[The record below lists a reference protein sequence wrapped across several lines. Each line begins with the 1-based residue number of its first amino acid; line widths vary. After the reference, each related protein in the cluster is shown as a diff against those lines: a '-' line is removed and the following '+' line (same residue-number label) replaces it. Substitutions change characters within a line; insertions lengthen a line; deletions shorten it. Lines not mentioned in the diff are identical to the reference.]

1 MRKIAYITALLI
13 GLLYSVN
20 STAQNDQPQTF
31 TLEKPYTVEKIVA
44 PQTGRVKNVVLMIG
58 DGMSLMHVYSAWTAN
73 RGHLWLE
80 NAEAIGLSKTYCA
93 DRLITDSGAG
103 GTALSCGYKTIY
115 HAVGVT
121 PDGKPVTTL
130 GDLAKASGKSA
141 GIAVTCRLWD
151 ATPGDFCAHNI
162 DRKKEQEI
170 IADYPD
176 CGYDYIF
183 GGGAKYFT
191 QRADGRNIFNEMAA
205 KGYEIVRSMDDLEQQ
220 EHLPLIAVPFD
231 VDVPLP
237 ADRGDLLAK
246 ASLKGINLLN
256 QNENGFFMMIEG
268 SQLDDYGHFNQL
280 GLLMEE
286 TLDFDQTVGA
296 VMKWAAQ
303 DGETLV
309 VVTADHETG
318 GLTLIDGDMATG
330 TITCRFSTGG
340 HSGVMVPVYA
350 FGPGSKEFTGI
361 MENTDIFWKIK
372 KLMGLTN

>member
-1 MRKIAYITALLI
+1 MI
-13 GLLYSVN
+13 
-20 STAQNDQPQTF
+20 
-31 TLEKPYTVEKIVA
+31 
-44 PQTGRVKNVVLMIG
+44 LMIG

-80 NAEAIGLSKTYCA
+80 NAQATGLSKTYCTNK
-93 DRLITDSGAG
+93 LITDSGAG
-103 GTALSCGYKTIY
+103 GTALACGYKTLY

-130 GDLAKASGKSA
+130 GDLAKQAGKSA
-141 GIAVTCRLWD
+141 GVAVTCRLWD

-162 DRKKEQEI
+162 DRENEQEI
-170 IADYPD
+170 IADYPT

-183 GGGAKYFT
+183 GGGAQYFT
-191 QRADGRNIFNEMAA
+191 NRKDGRNIFAEM
-205 KGYEIVRSMDDLEQQ
+205 KDHGYSVVRSMSELDSQQ
-220 EHLPLIAVPFD
+220 ALPLVAVPFD

-237 ADRGDLLAK
+237 KERGDLLAK

-286 TLDFDQTVGA
+286 TLDFDQTIGQ
-296 VMKWAAQ
+296 VMKWAAE

-318 GLTLIDGDMATG
+318 GLTLIDGDKDTG

-350 FGPGSKEFTGI
+350 FGPGAEEFTGI

-372 KLMGLTN
+372 KLMNF